1 MAASLLQYNSSS
13 SIGGGA
19 TPVAMGTVG
28 GPQVSGGQVVVGTP
42 NTNVAASAAAAAAT
56 NPMMMNSLL
65 AEYLSK
71 AGTNGGN
78 DATTA
83 VSGVGGGDKQD
94 VEVRKTNF

>member
-19 TPVAMGTVG
+19 TPVAMGTV

-94 VEVRKTNF
+94 AEVRRTDF

>member
-1 MAASLLQYNSSS
+1 M
-13 SIGGGA
+13 
-19 TPVAMGTVG
+19 AMGTV
-28 GPQVSGGQVVVGTP
+28 GPQVSGGQVVVGAP
-42 NTNVAASAAAAAAT
+42 NTNFAASAGAAT

-94 VEVRKTNF
+94 AEVRRTDF